1 MHSVH
6 YFCCSWI
13 FYYLNKIKGMM
24 LIHLI
29 QAIKILV
36 ESKIVSCL
44 GDLTS
49 LPVIKRSVIRLVLNT
64 NTIWDEFALGL
75 QLVESLASEL
85 GETVVLWHID
95 LKKEM
100 PTNFITSS
108 KSGVHG
114 HCFSNSL
121 PSVVLETWTW
131 SVWRPRCSGPCW
143 RP

>member
-1 MHSVH
+1 
-6 YFCCSWI
+6 
-13 FYYLNKIKGMM
+13 M

-64 NTIWDEFALGL
+64 NTIWHEFALGL

-85 GETVVLWHID
+85 GETVVL
-95 LKKEM
+95 
-100 PTNFITSS
+100 
-108 KSGVHG
+108 
-114 HCFSNSL
+114 
-121 PSVVLETWTW
+121 
-131 SVWRPRCSGPCW
+131 
-143 RP
+143 